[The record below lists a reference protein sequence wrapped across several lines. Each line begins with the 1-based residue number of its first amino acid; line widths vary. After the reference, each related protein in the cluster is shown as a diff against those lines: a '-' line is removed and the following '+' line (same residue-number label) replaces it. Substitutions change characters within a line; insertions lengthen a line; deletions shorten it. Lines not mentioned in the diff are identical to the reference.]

1 MSTPGSGGFY
11 NSLPSASLKD
21 SLAVR
26 RFTWQPVVQVRFV
39 SGHAFTGCGKT
50 LIRVET
56 GLAPSQTA
64 EELWFERA
72 LGRARLHRLRKKSG
86 FVSGYRFSDTVSPSK
101 SDAPLGA
108 GQGKF
113 TFSAASSGVPQVH

>member
-11 NSLPSASLKD
+11 NSLAISIVKRFAGLAD
-21 SLAVR
+21 SLAAR
-26 RFTWQPVVQVRFV
+26 GA
-39 SGHAFTGCGKT
+39 SKIC
-50 LIRVET
+50 I
-56 GLAPSQTA
+56 
-64 EELWFERA
+64 
-72 LGRARLHRLRKKSG
+72 RARLHRLRKKSG

-113 TFSAASSGVPQVH
+113 TFSAASSAVPQVH